1 MGTDRLWLNNEAFF
15 MEISRMLRNGNTVT
29 LRAKGNSM
37 LPFIV
42 GERDTVVLQKAEAF
56 AVGSIVLACL
66 PDNRY
71 VLHRV
76 YKMKGNCIVLMGDG
90 NLYATE
96 CCRREDVAGV
106 MVKRVRDG
114 RVIDITSSSERFKA
128 ALWRRLLPVRRYLL
142 FVYRGWMRQGGK
154 LEK

>member
-1 MGTDRLWLNNEAFF
+1 

-76 YKMKGNCIVLMGDG
+76 YEMKGNCIVLMGDG
-90 NLYATE
+90 NLHATE

-128 ALWRRLLPVRRYLL
+128 ALWRRLLSVRRYLL
-142 FVYRGWMRQGGK
+142 FVYRGWMRQSGK
-154 LEK
+154 LKK

>member
-1 MGTDRLWLNNEAFF
+1 MGADKLRLNNEVFF
-15 MEISRMLRNGNTVT
+15 MEISRMLQSGNSVT

-56 AVGSIVLACL
+56 AVGSVVLACL
-66 PDNRY
+66 PGNRY

-76 YKMKGNCIVLMGDG
+76 YKMEGEHLVLMGDG
-90 NLYATE
+90 NLHATE

-106 MVKRVRDG
+106 VVKMVRDG
-114 RVIDITSSSERFKA
+114 RVIDITSSSERFRA

-142 FVYRGWMRQGGK
+142 FVYRGWMMRYGK
-154 LEK
+154 IEK